1 MERIYL
7 FSNKVE
13 EVSFAELVSQGK
25 VKTTWGTDFDCV
37 AESILKE
44 GYDKAVVITDGWA
57 SMKKE
62 NLEALKKRKVKTL
75 TILLSKSHKEPD
87 CFKELG
93 PTLKLKDA
101 VI

>member
-1 MERIYL
+1 MVRPTSLYFNL
-7 FSNKVE
+7 S
-13 EVSFAELVSQGK
+13 LDK
-25 VKTTWGTDFDCV
+25 VKGISSE
-37 AESILKE
+37 ASNSILKE
-44 GYDKAVVITDGWA
+44 GYEKAVVITDGWA

-93 PTLKLKDA
+93 SIVKLRDA
-101 VI
+101 II

>member
-1 MERIYL
+1 MKITLEQVREIL
-7 FSNKVE
+7 RKSLGFDSFVASFITSVE
-13 EVSFAELVSQGK
+13 E
-25 VKTTWGTDFDCV
+25 D
-37 AESILKE
+37 
-44 GYDKAVVITDGWA
+44 DKAVVITDGWA

-93 PTLKLKDA
+93 SMVKLKDA